1 MNKIYYFNMPKDWEI
16 KECFSHIEKDFII
29 FDKPV
34 DHGIFERC
42 ECQIYD
48 FSCQGC
54 KHFKK
59 WDNELEYGCLC
70 PCTCCKRR
78 ASDNYENM

>member
-1 MNKIYYFNMPKDWEI
+1 MNKTYYFNMPKDWNI
-16 KECFSHIEKDFII
+16 KECFSRIEKDFII

-42 ECQIYD
+42 KCQIHD

-54 KHFKK
+54 KHESTPYSHY
-59 WDNELEYGCLC
+59 NCLF
-70 PCTCCKRR
+70 CKRR
-78 ASDNYENM
+78 YTDYYENM